1 MKSPVALLFMAILAI
16 SSVCFAARCVEDKEC
31 ASGEVCILGDCYTPM
46 ECKATDECSGTEVCY
61 RGICISPTCIVSAE
75 CPTDFRCED
84 GRCIP
89 KECLH
94 DSYCDA
100 GKKCVN
106 YRCVGTAPEPIQVPE
121 VQEEEEPELAEPAPA
136 QSCPDCACNFMCQP
150 CESKSCPKLECPEC
164 GPLDGELGIPI
175 LLFGLVVV
183 AALGFFAGKMGA
195 SEYEDVKLE
204 RIATE
209 NDGESEEDINDED
222 SYRYV

>member
-1 MKSPVALLFMAILAI
+1 MKNPIILIMALLAI
-16 SSVCFAARCVEDKEC
+16 SSVCFAARCVEDNDC
-31 ASGEVCILGDCYTPM
+31 SSGDVCILGDCYTPM

-100 GKKCVN
+100 GERCVN
-106 YRCVGTAPEPIQVPE
+106 YECIRSAPEPMPVPE
-121 VQEEEEPELAEPAPA
+121 EEDEPELAEPAPA
-136 QSCPDCACNFMCQP
+136 QTCPDCACSFMCQP
-150 CESKSCPKLECPEC
+150 CESKTCPKLECPAC

-209 NDGESEEDINDED
+209 NDGASEEDINDED